1 MAIEFILGV
10 VYVLTVF
17 FLFKFIRSVIR
28 GIWVVFFRPAK
39 NLKKYGS
46 WAVITGCTDGLGR
59 AIVFELASK
68 GLNIVLVGRDPEKLK
83 AVSIEI
89 GRRYKLIETKDVV
102 IDFLK
107 HTGAEIS
114 KLIEEGIEGLDI
126 GILIN
131 VAGVNYPTA
140 RYFHEVDEDFMYSL
154 LKVNIDSVTWMTK
167 SVLPVMIRK
176 RKGAIVNIGSGSS
189 AIIPSSPLFTLY
201 ASTKW

>member
-1 MAIEFILGV
+1 M
-10 VYVLTVF
+10 
-17 FLFKFIRSVIR
+17 
-28 GIWVVFFRPAK
+28 
-39 NLKKYGS
+39 
-46 WAVITGCTDGLGR
+46 GR

-107 HTGAEIS
+107 HSGAEIS

-140 RYFHEVDEDFMYSL
+140 RYFHEVDEDLMCSL